1 MFLLYFIYLDFNTFL
16 KQNALYLALGVV
28 GLIVLVLSL
37 IFFLYRF
44 NKKKESKKNKNKSR
58 GSKSEYI
65 SSFGG
70 EDNLINY
77 KLVGS
82 RIEVTLK
89 DYDKVDKEKL
99 KSAGVD
105 GFILMSNKLTL
116 VLKGDSKEVYNRIFG
131 E

>member
-1 MFLLYFIYLDFNTFL
+1 MFLLYFIYLDFNSFL

-28 GLIVLVLSL
+28 GLIVLVLTL
-37 IFFLYRF
+37 IFLLHRH
-44 NKKKESKKNKNKSR
+44 NKMVQAKQSR
-58 GSKSEYI
+58 GSKSEYL

-70 EDNLINY
+70 EDNLISY

-82 RIEVTLK
+82 RIEVALK
-89 DYDKVDKEKL
+89 DYDKLDKEKL

-116 VLKGDSKEVYNRIFG
+116 VLKGDAKEVYNRIFG

>member
-1 MFLLYFIYLDFNTFL
+1 MFLLYFIFLDFNSFL

-28 GLIVLVLSL
+28 ALIVLVLTL
-37 IFFLYRF
+37 IFFLHRH
-44 NKKKESKKNKNKSR
+44 NKKEEPKKSR
-58 GSKSEYI
+58 GSKSEFI

-70 EDNLINY
+70 EDNLVSY

-82 RIEVTLK
+82 RIEVVLN
-89 DYDKVDKEKL
+89 DYDKLDKEKL
-99 KSAGVD
+99 KAAGVD

-116 VLKGDSKEVYNRIFG
+116 VLKGDAKEVYNRIFG